1 MPDLDIEIK
10 GGGGGGGWEQSSRP
24 LDNEGGGGGLPKKFF
39 QPFGTQFG
47 LKIRMGGGRVPWA
60 PPLDSPLNSTI
71 QGPRKPCCINS
82 FTPGGSMVGL
92 AILRSGF

>member
-1 MPDLDIEIK
+1 M
-10 GGGGGGGWEQSSRP
+10 GGQSSRP
-24 LDNEGGGGGLPKKFF
+24 LDNEEGGGGDLHKKLF
-39 QPFGTQFG
+39 QRFGPQFG
-47 LKIRMGGGRVPWA
+47 LKIRVGGCQAPWV
-60 PPLDSPLNSTI
+60 PPLDSPPNSTI

>member
-10 GGGGGGGWEQSSRP
+10 GGGGGGGEQSSRP
-24 LDNEGGGGGLPKKFF
+24 LDNEGG
-39 QPFGTQFG
+39 TQFG
-47 LKIRMGGGRVPWA
+47 LKIRVGGGRAPWA

-71 QGPRKPCCINS
+71 QGPRKPCCKNS